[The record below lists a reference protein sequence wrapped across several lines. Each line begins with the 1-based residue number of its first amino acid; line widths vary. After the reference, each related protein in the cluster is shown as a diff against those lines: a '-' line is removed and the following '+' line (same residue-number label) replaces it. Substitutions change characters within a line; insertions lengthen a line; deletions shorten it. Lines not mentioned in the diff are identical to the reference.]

1 MGFQTVI
8 VPAVLLVAFLVS
20 PASAA
25 VTPAATTPG
34 TTPAAAPGGN
44 TTVPASCQ
52 KLFGLKTDA
61 MVREADR
68 ILMTPEVCAAYEELI
83 RRYNP
88 GHCSQ
93 KGLSD
98 PRVEGITRLNPSF
111 AVALAKTL
119 KEMPGNVGIISA
131 FRTPEAQNC
140 VGNGATM
147 SNHKV
152 GCAVD
157 LSWDQNSCG
166 SGACQWML
174 QNGSSKGVHIRMQHA
189 PEWNHIE
196 PKDLAA
202 CRAGKTIDI
211 HTIAAASQ
219 GPGYPYAQQ
228 QALGYGQGIATA
240 QGPCPTGYVYY
251 NNQCY
256 ALSNNQPLGAAQQP
270 FQASQPMQ
278 SGQPASIGQPS
289 YPSTPVLPGTGGT
302 VGTPNT
308 NTSGNTGTGSTKD
321 LNLVEAIIN
330 GTSTATGTTVGTA
343 GTFTSNSLS
352 STASY
357 GNDAPASDTLLN
369 TATNAAT
376 NTLTIDQLTSSQG
389 TFSTTD
395 IGTAADITAT
405 SSNKGYI
412 RVTLE
417 NLRRRLVYLL
427 QVLGLMRR
435 GAPAQEI
442 KDLPLPQLIVPVD
455 DTYRANPAIGD

>member
-1 MGFQTVI
+1 MHHARG
-8 VPAVLLVAFLVS
+8 LLVVALTCALS
-20 PASAA
+20 PSFTLAASGG
-25 VTPAATTPG
+25 TTPG
-34 TTPAAAPGGN
+34 SGGGGN
-44 TTVPASCQ
+44 TLPAACQ
-52 KLFGLKTDA
+52 QLFGLKADS
-61 MVREADR
+61 MVRDADR
-68 ILMTPEVCAAYEELI
+68 VLMTPETCAAYEELI

-88 GHCSQ
+88 GNCSQ
-93 KGLSD
+93 KGLVN

-111 AVALAKTL
+111 VVALAKTL

-157 LSWDQNSCG
+157 LNWDQNSCG
-166 SGACQWML
+166 SAACQWML

-202 CRAGKTIDI
+202 CRAGKSIDVHAI
-211 HTIAAASQ
+211 VAASQ
-219 GPGYPYAQQ
+219 GPSYPYAQQ
-228 QALGYGQGIATA
+228 QALGYGQGISTA

-256 ALSNNQPLGAAQQP
+256 ALQNNQPLGAAQQP

-278 SGQPASIGQPS
+278 SGQSANIGQPS
-289 YPSTPVLPGTGGT
+289 YPSTPVSSGTGGT
-302 VGTPNT
+302 VGTSNT
-308 NTSGNTGTGSTKD
+308 NTSNNTGTGSTKN

-330 GTSTATGTTVGTA
+330 GTSTATGTTVGTPSA
-343 GTFTSNSLS
+343 FSSNSLS

-357 GNDAPASDTLLN
+357 GDGTPASDTLLS
-369 TATNAAT
+369 TATHAAT
-376 NTLTIDQLTSSQG
+376 NTLTFDQLTSSQG

-405 SSNKGYI
+405 SSSSQSFL
-412 RVTLE
+412 RVALE
-417 NLRRRLVYLL
+417 NLRRRLAYLL
-427 QVLGLMRR
+427 EVLGLMRR
-435 GAPAQEI
+435 GAPTQEI
-442 KDLPLPQLIVPVD
+442 QNLPLPVLIPVD